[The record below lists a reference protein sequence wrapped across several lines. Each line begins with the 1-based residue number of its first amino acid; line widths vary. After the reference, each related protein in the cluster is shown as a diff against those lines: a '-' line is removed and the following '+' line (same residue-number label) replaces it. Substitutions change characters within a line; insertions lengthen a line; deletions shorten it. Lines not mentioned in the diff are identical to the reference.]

1 MSGRLF
7 DLAVLGA
14 GPAGCAAACA
24 AAGAGLDVVVLDEQ
38 EAAGGQ
44 IHRAPRNAL
53 ARRRADPAGEALRAD
68 LAASGAALR
77 LGRRV
82 WSISERFRLDALG
95 PDGPETVR
103 ARALVAASGAHERVV
118 PFPGWTRP
126 GVIGLAAATVLLKT
140 EGRVPG
146 RRIVVAG
153 AGPLLANVAA
163 KIVAGGGTVAALVDL
178 ARPGDWLR
186 AVRGLARKPALLAE
200 GGAWALRLAAHRVP
214 MLFGH
219 AVVAAEGGDTLA
231 RVAVAP
237 VSPAGMPD
245 GDRARWIEA
254 DLLAVGNGLAPG
266 AEVTKLYRAAHVHA
280 PARGGWV
287 PRRDAHGR
295 TSVDGLYAA
304 GDGAGVMGAG
314 PAARSGRL
322 AGLAAAHDLGRLDA
336 SALDAASRPLLAEAR
351 RDRAFAEAVS
361 GLMTVRPGQVAAIA
375 PDTVVC
381 RCEDVTRAEI
391 DGAFA
396 AGARNLDQLKAF
408 TRCGMG
414 PCQGRMCG
422 ETAGDLLAL
431 RVGSREA
438 AGWWTGRPPL
448 RPVALADLVG
458 GFDYADIPVPRPAPL

>member
-1 MSGRLF
+1 MV

-24 AAGAGLDVVVLDEQ
+24 AAGAGLKVVVLDEQ

-44 IHRAPRNAL
+44 IHRAPRTPAAL
-53 ARRRADPAGEALRAD
+53 RAGDPAGASLRAD
-68 LAASGAALR
+68 LARSGAELR
-77 LGRRV
+77 FGCRV
-82 WSISERFRLDALG
+82 WSVAERFRLDALG

-103 ARALVAASGAHERVV
+103 ARALVAATGAHERVV

-163 KIVAGGGTVAALVDL
+163 KIVAGGGTVAAIVDVSRS
-178 ARPGDWLR
+178 ADWLR
-186 AVRGLARKPALLAE
+186 ALPGLLRKPALLGQGA
-200 GGAWALRLAAHRVP
+200 AWALRLAARRVP
-214 MLFGH
+214 ILFGH
-219 AVVAAEGGDTLA
+219 AVVAADGVDGLD

-237 VSPAGMPD
+237 VLEGRPD
-245 GDRARWIEA
+245 LDRVRWIAA
-254 DLLAVGNGLAPG
+254 DLMAVGNGLVPG
-266 AEVTKLYRAAHVHA
+266 ADVTKLLRAAHLHA
-280 PARGGWV
+280 PERGGWV
-287 PRRDAHGR
+287 PVRDVFGR
-295 TSVDGLYAA
+295 TSVAGLYAV
-304 GDGAGVMGAG
+304 GDGAGVMGAE
-314 PAARSGRL
+314 PAARAGHL
-322 AGLAAAHDLGRLDA
+322 AGLAVAHDLGRLDRE
-336 SALDAASRPLLAEAR
+336 ALTRAAAPLLSGAAR
-351 RDRAFAEAVS
+351 DETFSDAVS
-361 GLMTVRPGQVAAIA
+361 GLMRVRPGQVAAIA

-391 DGAFA
+391 DDAYE
-396 AGARNLDQLKAF
+396 AGARSLDQLKAF

-431 RVGSREA
+431 RGGDRA
-438 AGWWTGRPPL
+438 AVGWWTGRPPL

-458 GFDYADIPVPRPAPL
+458 SFDYADIPVPKPAPL